1 MEKIFS
7 YQNKNFSVMGDS
19 ISTLLGCNP
28 PDYEVFYKWDECFKA
43 NVFSSSDTWWGMVME
58 ALGGFRLI
66 NNSFSGTLVCKEDAC
81 KIESYG
87 CSDERTSG
95 LGTEEESPDVI
106 MILMGLNDFGK
117 GMQIFPDSNKKAASC
132 RSQLLAYPSFACI
145 QTMQNGEV
153 DSSNFPW
160 YKKDLTVFSVA
171 YDTMLKKI
179 KSNYPEAEIWCLT
192 LPYGYRKNAPDQK
205 PPLVHYGHH
214 ISEYC
219 EAIRICAAENGCKL
233 LDIFHPEA
241 PYDTIDDHHPNLDGM
256 KTIAK
261 DVLYALERLETHK

>member
-28 PDYEVFYKWDECFKA
+28 PDYEVFYKWDECSKA
-43 NVFSSSDTWWGMVME
+43 NVFSSGDTWWGMVME

-66 NNSFSGTLVCKEDAC
+66 NNSFSGTLVCKEKSC
-81 KIESYG
+81 EIGSYG
-87 CSDERTSG
+87 CSDERTSA

-117 GMQIFPDSNKKAASC
+117 GMQIFPDSN
-132 RSQLLAYPSFACI
+132 Q
-145 QTMQNGEV
+145 
-153 DSSNFPW
+153 
-160 YKKDLTVFSVA
+160 KDLRVFSVA

-179 KSNYPEAEIWCLT
+179 KRNYPEAEIWCLT
-192 LPYGYRKNAPDQK
+192 LPYGYRKKAPDQK

-214 ISEYC
+214 LSEYC

-256 KTIAK
+256 KAIAK
-261 DVLYALERLETHK
+261 DVLYALERLETQK